1 MKKIIYLLI
10 LSLVFCLGACNSE
23 KLNFGKKLVK
33 AQSMTDILTELKAKT
48 SDVGIM
54 DSIMAGYYLAS
65 DNSFKDSLMVIDGL
79 TFEEEEYGI
88 ACRKEGAYTAAV
100 ISNTIVEL
108 TSEGKVLEI
117 ATKYGLENEII
128 TTNQKID
135 LTNVSG
141 KEDYDYIVGKGKL
154 VIGYTLFA
162 PIAYM
167 DGNELIGFDI
177 DLAKAVG
184 EKLGVTVEFQKINWD
199 SKEFELSSKNIDCI
213 WNGMTITDE
222 RKESMSI
229 TIPYMKNKQV
239 AVIRIEDKD
248 KYKTTGDMKNAIIV
262 VESGSAGQDIVTK
275 WVLLK

>member
-1 MKKIIYLLI
+1 MKKIICLFI
-10 LSLVFCLGACNSE
+10 LSLVFFLGACNSE

-100 ISNTIVEL
+100 ISNTIIEL
-108 TSEGKVLEI
+108 TSEGKVLDI

-128 TTNQKID
+128 TTNQEID

-222 RKESMSI
+222 RKETMSI

-275 WVLLK
+275 

>member
-1 MKKIIYLLI
+1 MKKMICLFI
-10 LSLVFCLGACNSE
+10 LSLIFCLGACNSE

-100 ISNTIVEL
+100 ISNTIVDL
-108 TSEGKVLEI
+108 TNEGKVLEI
-117 ATKYGLENEII
+117 ATKYGLEKEII
-128 TTNQKID
+128 TDNQKID

-167 DGNELIGFDI
+167 EGNDLIGFDI

-184 EKLGVTVEFQKINWD
+184 EKLGLTVEFQKINWD

-229 TIPYMKNKQV
+229 TVPYMKNKQV

-275 WVLLK
+275 

>member
-1 MKKIIYLLI
+1 MKKMICLFI

-100 ISNTIVEL
+100 ISNTIVDL
-108 TSEGKVLEI
+108 RNEGKVLEI
-117 ATKYGLENEII
+117 ATKYGLEKEII
-128 TTNQKID
+128 TNNQKID

-167 DGNELIGFDI
+167 EGNDLIGFDI

-184 EKLGVTVEFQKINWD
+184 EKLGLTVEFQKINWD

-229 TIPYMKNKQV
+229 TVPYMKNKQV

-275 WVLLK
+275 

>member
-65 DNSFKDSLMVIDGL
+65 DNSFKNSLMVIDGL
-79 TFEEEEYGI
+79 TFKEEEYGI

-108 TSEGKVLEI
+108 TSEGKVLDI

-275 WVLLK
+275 

>member
-1 MKKIIYLLI
+1 MKKIIYLFI

-33 AQSMTDILTELKAKT
+33 AQSMTDIFTELKAKT

-100 ISNTIVEL
+100 ISNTIIEL
-108 TSEGKVLEI
+108 TSEGMVLDI

-222 RKESMSI
+222 RKETMSI

-275 WVLLK
+275 

>member
-65 DNSFKDSLMVIDGL
+65 DSSFNDSLMVIDGL

-100 ISNTIVEL
+100 ISNTIIEL

-222 RKESMSI
+222 RKETMSI

-275 WVLLK
+275 

>member
-100 ISNTIVEL
+100 ISNTIIEL
-108 TSEGKVLEI
+108 TSEGKVLDI

-275 WVLLK
+275 